1 MTDLHDI
8 IWCPPEMFSS
18 IETLD
23 IQLELDVI
31 NKKMKK
37 KDINYILIGPG
48 RWGSQDRF
56 LGVPIQ
62 FGQISQSK
70 VIVESGIKGFD
81 IPPSQGTHF
90 FHNVVAMNIGYFSVP
105 YQSEGED
112 FINWDLLQSMKKLG
126 KWKYFKHLHCAKPI
140 KVKIDGKTGEAIV
153 YIKKK
158 A

>member
-1 MTDLHDI
+1 MTS
-8 IWCPPEMFSS
+8 E
-18 IETLD
+18 
-23 IQLELDVI
+23 
-31 NKKMKK
+31 NK
-37 KDINYILIGPG
+37 NYILIGPG

-105 YQSEGED
+105 YQSECED

-126 KWKYFKHLHCAKPI
+126 KRKYFKHLHCAKPI
-140 KVKIDGKTGEAIV
+140 KVKMDGKTGEAIV

-158 A
+158 AK